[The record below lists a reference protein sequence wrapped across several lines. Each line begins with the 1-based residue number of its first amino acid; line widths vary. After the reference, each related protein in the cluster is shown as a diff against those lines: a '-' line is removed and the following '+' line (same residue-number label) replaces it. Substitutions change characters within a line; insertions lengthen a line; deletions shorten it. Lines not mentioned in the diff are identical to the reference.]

1 MQKVVE
7 TSDFRKCLEEV
18 SGRSLVRFFEQWFY
32 SPSFPQVPVSSLP
45 SSFGSLCIRI
55 LLLRAKDQ
63 LKKPIY
69 ASFRLP
75 S

>member
-32 SPSFPQVPVSSLP
+32 SPSFPQVRTSLP
-45 SSFGSLCIRI
+45 SSLSLFPFSC
-55 LLLRAKDQ
+55 L
-63 LKKPIY
+63 
-69 ASFRLP
+69 
-75 S
+75 